1 MSITGATGSP
11 VGVVLMSYGSPATV
25 EEVPAYLT
33 MAHGGRPASAEL
45 IAEFQRRYRVVGGS
59 PLVRISLEQA
69 AALESLLTTQATQ
82 GERYNVVVGMRNSP
96 PWISD
101 AFTQLASE
109 GTQRVIPIILSPQ
122 YSPIIMS
129 RYLEAVEVAKPILG
143 PDAVVQVA
151 GAWHMMP
158 SFLNA
163 LAQRVR
169 EALDCFPPG
178 ERESVPVIMTA
189 HSLPKRVVDQEPEYI
204 DQMQETAEA
213 VAELVGLAPSR
224 WQFAYQSAGH
234 TPEEWLKPDMKD
246 LFPGMREAGHRSV
259 LVAPVQFLTDHLEIL
274 YDIDVAA
281 RAEAEEAG
289 LTFRRIEMF
298 NVMPQFIDSLA
309 DVVHRELQEAEQDA
323 GRYVGSV

>member
-1 MSITGATGSP
+1 MSTTGATGSP

-45 IAEFQRRYRVVGGS
+45 VAEFQRRYRVVGGS
-59 PLVRISLEQA
+59 PLVRITLEQA
-69 AALESLLTTQATQ
+69 VALESLLTTQATQ
-82 GERYNVVVGMRNSP
+82 GERYTVVVGMRNSP
-96 PWISD
+96 PWIAD

-109 GTQRVIPIILSPQ
+109 GIQRVIPIILSPQ

-129 RYLEAVEVAKPILG
+129 RYLEKVEEAKHVLG
-143 PDAVVQVA
+143 SGAVVQVA
-151 GAWHMMP
+151 GAWHRMP

-169 EALDCFPPG
+169 EALDRFPPG

-189 HSLPKRVVDQEPEYI
+189 HSLPKRVVDQEPGYI
-204 DQMQETAEA
+204 DQMQETAKA

-234 TPEEWLKPDMKD
+234 TPEEWLKPDMRD
-246 LFPGMREAGHRSV
+246 LFPEMRAAGHRSV
-259 LVAPVQFLTDHLEIL
+259 LIAPVQFLTDHLEIL
-274 YDIDVAA
+274 YDIDVAG
-281 RAEAEEAG
+281 REEAEENG
-289 LTFRRIEMF
+289 LAFRRTEMF
-298 NVMPQFIDSLA
+298 NLMPQFIDSLA
-309 DVVHRELQEAEQDA
+309 DVVHRELQVAEQDA
-323 GRYVGSV
+323 GRYVESL